1 MEGMSNPYSA
11 TMDGLKMKKKNEGV
25 INIARFAIL
34 PTLITTSLIIHILSL
49 ECGLITA
56 KYENLTDNIHDL
68 ERLTPDKI

>member
-1 MEGMSNPYSA
+1 MA
-11 TMDGLKMKKKNEGV
+11 WKWKKNEGV